1 MKRFFSYQHK
11 LLLTFLVLV
20 NLPFIISAYM
30 ATNIAENVLMQEKA
44 NKLFS
49 LAEILVAHLD
59 NGGYEAILKKHGA
72 LDAGRDEQLAV
83 LNKELAG
90 FTDMVSR
97 TSPGLGIG
105 YYSRALDAIIT
116 YGPSEKYAHTLGRPI
131 APNHP
136 GRETMRTGQR
146 QVQSGEMVRGFIMN
160 AMSPVKVDGVTE
172 GYVWANELITDVT
185 SEARRIRTNM
195 ILGMALCFGVSSLLL
210 VLFLRYWVRDV
221 TLIVDGISRMRKD
234 LSARIAPRSGKLGE
248 VVSNLNSMA
257 ADIDK
262 ATKESKNAISILQ
275 NVMNNVGAAIYV
287 CDPDTKKLVYLN
299 AHLLNLLNKTEVSG
313 ELCYEVLHGRTEP
326 CEYCPQAMLYDE
338 NGEPHTEPVH
348 WEFHNDMINKDFMIT
363 DRMVPWHDG
372 RMLHLEVATDVT
384 ERNALAIAEVA
395 NRAQRDFVARMS
407 HELRTPMN
415 GVLGMTQLAMQADPP
430 PAQMQYLR
438 KIQSSAS
445 LLLGII
451 NDILDF
457 SRIEAGKLSIEKH
470 IINIHEIV
478 GNIRELILPCTQ
490 EKNLTLIIDVD
501 DSVPELVVGD
511 GLRFSQVLLNLL
523 GNATKFTLKGTVEL
537 HLRAE
542 SLDNAL
548 LTNDDFHRGAIRL
561 YCAVKDSGIGI
572 SEEQQAAL
580 FKPFTQADVSTSR
593 KFGGTGLGLSIS
605 KALVELMGG
614 MIELQSEEGKGSV
627 FSFHIDLGLA
637 ETRTGHAKEEQA
649 QWEIVSCKGRRILL
663 VEDNEINQ
671 EIAESLLHAFG
682 ATVDAARNGQ
692 LAVEAFLKNDYDLIF
707 MDVRMPVMDGIE
719 ASSIIR
725 KSDKHDSKTV
735 PIIAMTAN
743 VMREDRE
750 ACSQAGMNSHV
761 AKPIDLTE
769 LKKILYTYLGEKTV

>member
-30 ATNIAENVLMQEKA
+30 ATNIAENVLMQEKE

-72 LDAGRDEQLAV
+72 LDVGRDEQLAV
-83 LNKELAG
+83 LNKELTG

-105 YYSRALDAIIT
+105 YYSRSLDAIIT

-136 GRETMRTGQR
+136 GRETMSTGQR

-160 AMSPVKVDGVTE
+160 AMSPVKVEGITV

-185 SEARRIRTNM
+185 SEARRIRANM
-195 ILGMALCFGVSSLLL
+195 ILGMALCFGVSSILLM
-210 VLFLRYWVRDV
+210 LFLRYWVRDV
-221 TLIVDGISRMRKD
+221 GLIVDGISRMRKD
-234 LSARIAPRSGKLGE
+234 LSARISPRSGKLGE
-248 VVSNLNSMA
+248 VISNLNSMA

-287 CDPDTKKLVYLN
+287 CDTETKKLVYLN

-313 ELCYEVLHGRTEP
+313 GLCYEVLHGRTEP
-326 CEYCPQAMLYDE
+326 CEFCPQAKLFDE
-338 NGEPHTEPVH
+338 NGEPHTEPIH
-348 WEFHNDMINKDFMIT
+348 WEFHNPMIGKDFMIT

-430 PAQMQYLR
+430 PAQMQYLH

-478 GNIRELILPCTQ
+478 GNIIELILPCTR
-490 EKNLTLIIDVD
+490 EKNLDLIVDVD
-501 DSVPELVVGD
+501 DSVPELAVGD

-523 GNATKFTLKGTVEL
+523 GNAAKFTLSGEVEL

-542 SLDNAL
+542 RLDDAL
-548 LTNDDFHRGAIRL
+548 LTGGEFPRGAIRL
-561 YCAVKDSGIGI
+561 YCEVKDSGIGI
-572 SEEQQAAL
+572 SEEQQIAL
-580 FKPFTQADVSTSR
+580 FRPFTQADVSTSR

-614 MIELQSEEGKGSV
+614 VIELQSEEGKGSV
-627 FSFHIDLGLA
+627 FSFHIDLGLT
-637 ETRTGHAKEEQA
+637 ETLAGGTKEEQA
-649 QWEIVSCKGRRILL
+649 QWETVTCKGRKILL

-671 EIAESLLHAFG
+671 EIAESLLKAFG
-682 ATVDAARNGQ
+682 ATVDAANNGQ
-692 LAVEAFLKNDYDLIF
+692 LAVQSFLQNDYDLIF

-719 ASSIIR
+719 AASIIR

-750 ACSQAGMNSHV
+750 ACSEAGMNGHV
-761 AKPIDLTE
+761 AKPIDVIE
-769 LKKILYTYLGEKTV
+769 LKKILYTYLGEKAV